1 MLDQVLDFAC
11 GVNSPEVVIRIY
23 TAEGGDKQILVGAVG
38 APQAVT
44 FTEQAIRGSKG
55 GVLND
60 WNLQKML
67 NEQFDRRANTR
78 AGSTHAESARV

>member
-11 GVNSPEVVIRIY
+11 GVNSSEIVIRVF
-23 TAEGGDKQILVGAVG
+23 TDPAGDKQILVGAVG
-38 APQAVT
+38 APQAIT

-60 WNLQKML
+60 WTLQKML
-67 NEQFDRRANTR
+67 NEQFGKQGNSRAPAT
-78 AGSTHAESARV
+78 G